1 MQSGS
6 QQRLSLRSDGWML
19 TGSERIRTCNQVE
32 WNDVKAREVSQ
43 TSSYSVCPPPSC
55 RRTLVFHPGV
65 PCCYAFVC
73 IIGFFLLMNHTL
85 LRAQLVFICS
95 LSLVKLSSPVRTT
108 ITGSEGLLC
117 AHTAGGWPS
126 PRKAAWALT
135 VGKVPTLHTKEC
147 PFNIYFIGV

>member
-1 MQSGS
+1 MDITKAHQGCCVCREGGFMQSGS

-108 ITGSEGLLC
+108 ITGSAMCSHCWGLAIPQEGSMGP
-117 AHTAGGWPS
+117 HRG
-126 PRKAAWALT
+126 
-135 VGKVPTLHTKEC
+135 
-147 PFNIYFIGV
+147 